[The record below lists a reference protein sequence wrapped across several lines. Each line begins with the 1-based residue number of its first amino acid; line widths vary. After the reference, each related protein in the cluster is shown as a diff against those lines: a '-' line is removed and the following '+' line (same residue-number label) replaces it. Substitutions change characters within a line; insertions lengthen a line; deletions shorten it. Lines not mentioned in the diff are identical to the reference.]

1 MTRACSKGSQ
11 RVLGWFPRMAFDS
24 SMDQERASLILAWRE
39 AKPEWMGRWS
49 YFAMHA
55 SAVRP
60 LTPDLQADPL
70 VLRPLLTREELVEN
84 IFRSPK
90 LVQRLQFSGWLTPL
104 PDLGTRESLFSRD
117 AAYDALARLLRGER
131 PERLPS
137 EPSLKGDPED
147 EDLSG

>member
-1 MTRACSKGSQ
+1 VDEE
-11 RVLGWFPRMAFDS
+11 RVRLILGW
-24 SMDQERASLILAWRE
+24 QE

-49 YFAMHA
+49 YFAMQA
-55 SAVRP
+55 AATRS
-60 LTPDLQADPL
+60 LTPDLRADPL
-70 VLRPLLTREELVEN
+70 VLRPLLTREELVEH

-117 AAYDALARLLRGER
+117 DAYGALARLLKGER

-137 EPSLKGDPED
+137 EPPLAGDPEK
-147 EDLSG
+147 EDLSR